1 MLAKPPTLRL
11 AAAAK
16 AWAQSKKTPV
26 IGFLGASSAGT
37 AASVLLPAFRRG
49 LEELGFVEGQN
60 VVVDYVWADSLYDRL
75 PPLAAELVRPRVDVI
90 VAARGSMAALVAKA
104 ATSSIPIIAL
114 AGDDPVRLGLAAS
127 INRRGGNVTGI
138 VQLVVA
144 SEGKR
149 LEILRELVPNAKV
162 VAFLANPGLGLSSCT
177 ASAARLLKAEITQIA
192 GLRASSLRRAC
203 LRPQTDENAL
213 LATAGIFGS
222 ELLGAKITE
231 DCDFPRG
238 VRLGDFGQLIKSQTH
253 NTDSEPAAICTRK

>member
-1 MLAKPPTLRL
+1 MRRREVIAHLAGVLTW

-75 PPLAAELVRPRVDVI
+75 PPLAAELVRRRVDVI
-90 VAARGSMAALVAKA
+90 VAAGGSIAALVAKA

-127 INRRGGNVTGI
+127 INRPGGNVTGI

-149 LEILRELVPNAKV
+149 LEILRQLVPDAKV
-162 VAFLANPGLGLSSCT
+162 V
-177 ASAARLLKAEITQIA
+177 
-192 GLRASSLRRAC
+192 
-203 LRPQTDENAL
+203 
-213 LATAGIFGS
+213 
-222 ELLGAKITE
+222 
-231 DCDFPRG
+231 
-238 VRLGDFGQLIKSQTH
+238 VRVQPI
-253 NTDSEPAAICTRK
+253 